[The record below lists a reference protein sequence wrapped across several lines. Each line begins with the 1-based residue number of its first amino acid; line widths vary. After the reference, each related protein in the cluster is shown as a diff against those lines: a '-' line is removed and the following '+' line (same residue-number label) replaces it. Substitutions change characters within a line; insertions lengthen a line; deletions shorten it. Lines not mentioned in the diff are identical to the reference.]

1 MTVGFTFWGQFL
13 DHDITLEDSPLP
25 TGDEWLDDAAIA
37 RKSSN
42 NNLRSP
48 FLDLDGVYGPDPGG
62 IFIPAD
68 DPVGR
73 LLYDRSFERFQ
84 DSAASIKFLMDRDA
98 PWDVPRNSQLR
109 ALIGDPRNDENLIV
123 SQFHLAFLKL
133 HNRVMDH
140 LTRQERAHHAQT
152 GQRLFEDA
160 PAKFR
165 EARKLVRWHYQYIT
179 VEQYLKVSL
188 DTQVYDAVRA
198 GGPTLFRARNPKG
211 SPPKLPREFQVA
223 AFRFGHSQVRPG
235 YAPNRTFGAPIFDAT
250 INPNEAD
257 PNDLRGGVR
266 APRRFVEWD
275 VFFDFGTL
283 EIAPASSA
291 GGSPVTRL
299 KVKPNKAIDTVIST
313 ALFELPVAAALPG
326 VNDAERTLAGRNL
339 LRHIQFK
346 VPSGQGVAAELGY
359 PVLSPGNFP
368 VDVRELGFHENTP
381 LWYYILLE
389 AQTQQGG
396 ARLGKVG
403 SRIIAEVFFGLLER
417 DPNSYWCHDKN
428 WVPVLP
434 RRTPPP
440 AGGSQRASK
449 GVQYCRFPH
458 VRGGRLATARSPLSG
473 VALDGFRGA
482 SAEGTLTEMPREFC
496 PVFSCC
502 ERTQRIPHS
511 EAACPEKSR
520 NVVLAKNVI
529 AH

>member
-1 MTVGFTFWGQFL
+1 M
-13 DHDITLEDSPLP
+13 
-25 TGDEWLDDAAIA
+25 
-37 RKSSN
+37 
-42 NNLRSP
+42 
-48 FLDLDGVYGPDPGG
+48 
-62 IFIPAD
+62 
-68 DPVGR
+68 
-73 LLYDRSFERFQ
+73 
-84 DSAASIKFLMDRDA
+84 
-98 PWDVPRNSQLR
+98 
-109 ALIGDPRNDENLIV
+109 
-123 SQFHLAFLKL
+123 
-133 HNRVMDH
+133 
-140 LTRQERAHHAQT
+140 
-152 GQRLFEDA
+152 
-160 PAKFR
+160 
-165 EARKLVRWHYQYIT
+165 
-179 VEQYLKVSL
+179 
-188 DTQVYDAVRA
+188 
-198 GGPTLFRARNPKG
+198 
-211 SPPKLPREFQVA
+211 
-223 AFRFGHSQVRPG
+223 
-235 YAPNRTFGAPIFDAT
+235 
-250 INPNEAD
+250 
-257 PNDLRGGVR
+257 
-266 APRRFVEWD
+266 
-275 VFFDFGTL
+275 
-283 EIAPASSA
+283 
-291 GGSPVTRL
+291 
-299 KVKPNKAIDTVIST
+299 
-313 ALFELPVAAALPG
+313 
-326 VNDAERTLAGRNL
+326 
-339 LRHIQFK
+339 
-346 VPSGQGVAAELGY
+346 AAELGY